1 MGKSDR
7 GQIGSSR
14 RLRGL
19 VAGFALVAALV
30 ATAAV
35 VSAEGTPGGASTAAQ
50 RSSAWTKVS
59 PASVGLSAAKL
70 EQMAA
75 TAKRGK
81 SNCLVVVRY
90 GKLAGEWY
98 FNGTTPDTTQDIY
111 SATKSVTST
120 LIGIAEGDGDLNIAE
135 SASKWIPSWQGT
147 PAQAVTIRNLL
158 SMDSGRKWDFRTD
171 YLEFLRAPDRTG
183 FAVDLPQQ
191 EPPGQVWAYNNSA
204 VQTLEPVLAA
214 ATGENVVDFAQKRLF
229 APLGMTHTRMT
240 TDKAGNAQMFEG
252 VESSCRDMAR
262 FGVMMLDHGRWGGK
276 QVVPSHWVK
285 EATGRSST
293 SLNAGYG
300 YLWWLNHYGVLSSPE
315 AATSLQRAKDPTS
328 KKGRIA
334 AGAPND
340 MYWALGLGNQLV
352 QVDPGTQTV
361 VVRLGSREPEPKP
374 PTFGPKEASE
384 IIDAVT
390 PGEGHDDKR

>member
-7 GQIGSSR
+7 GQIKSSR

-19 VAGFALVAALV
+19 VAGFAVVAALV
-30 ATAAV
+30 VTAAV
-35 VSAEGTPGGASTAAQ
+35 VSAEGTPANPSTTGPGT
-50 RSSAWTKVS
+50 SWTKVS

-70 EQMAA
+70 DQMAA
-75 TAKRGK
+75 TAKKGK

-98 FNGTTPDTTQDIY
+98 FNGTTPNTAQDIY

-120 LIGIAEGDGDLNIAE
+120 LVGIAQGDGDLNIAE

-147 PAQAVTIRNLL
+147 PAQAVTIHNLL

-171 YLEFLRAPDRTG
+171 YLEFLRAPDRTA
-183 FAVDLPQQ
+183 FAVGLPQQ

-214 ATGENVVDFAQKRLF
+214 ATGDNVVDFAHKRLF

-252 VESSCRDMAR
+252 VESTCRDMAR
-262 FGVMMLDHGRWGGK
+262 FGVMMLDHGRWDGK
-276 QVVPSHWVK
+276 QIVPSQWVT

-315 AATSLQRAKDPTS
+315 AATSLQRAKDPTT
-328 KKGRIA
+328 KQGRIA
-334 AGAPND
+334 PGAPAD

-361 VVRLGSREPEPKP
+361 VVRLGSPEPVPKP
-374 PTFGPKEASE
+374 PTFGPKQASE
-384 IIDAVT
+384 IIGAVT
-390 PGEGHDDKR
+390 PPEGHHATR